1 MPLTK
6 IKMSP
11 SSHKN
16 LSVKKIRLPVIVPAF
31 LLIAVLFFS
40 LASYSA
46 LELEKHMAKE
56 TLSYVERFKKD
67 FQKFLSVDVELLGGL
82 LHFFGEKSELQ
93 KAFLARNRKELMES
107 SKEIFEKIKTDYS
120 ITHFYFIGEDQVCFL
135 RAHNPPRFG
144 DTIKRFTLKQA
155 VATGKPAYGIEL
167 GVLGTFTLRMVQPWR
182 IDGKIVGYIELG
194 KEIEYL
200 TSQLSDILNVG
211 LVFTIFKNNLNRKSW
226 EEGLR
231 MMGTEANWN
240 EFDSFVVTSQSSSK
254 FVERLHD
261 VVSDKQ
267 GEQSLYLFVDEGDG
281 SQWQAGSATLIDAG
295 NQQVGNVFVFRDVSL
310 EVDLVTHLKV
320 GVLLILAFV
329 GGIMFFFYWQYV
341 KSLETDLHR
350 LYESLDAEISLRKR
364 IALQYHELSLQY
376 QLILNSAGEGIY
388 GLDLEGKTTFINL
401 AGAKMLGYTCEEL
414 TGKHLHSM
422 VHYKTIAGDEHSW
435 DQCPV
440 NKIMHSGEIFFAS
453 DEYFWTKDEKPIPI
467 EYLVH
472 PIKENNK
479 IKGAVVLFKD
489 ISARLEKENQLKVVE
504 QQVRQV
510 EKLAG
515 IGRLADGVAHE
526 VLNPLNIIS
535 MHVQMLLKK
544 TDQEMEKKPL
554 LKIKNEVKRIGN
566 IVSAL
571 SFYSEKESMTIK
583 NISPHDLVEEIL
595 VKLDPDIK
603 SRSIE
608 IRKIFDSNV
617 PNMDWDAHEMKEAF
631 FSILRNAVEAIQGPG
646 WIEIKTSLVHIKDS
660 HRLKIIFSDSGHG
673 ISKEDQEKL
682 FDPFFSTKKDIYGVG
697 MGLPVCL
704 SFVENNH
711 GTILIDS
718 ELGKG
723 TTVTLEF
730 LVQKS

>member
-1 MPLTK
+1 MN
-6 IKMSP
+6 P
-11 SSHKN
+11 SSYKN
-16 LSVKKIRLPVIVPAF
+16 HSVKKIRLPVIVPAF
-31 LLIAVLFFS
+31 LLVTVLFFS

-56 TLSYVERFKKD
+56 TFSYIERFKKD
-67 FQKFLSVDVELLGGL
+67 FQKFLSLDAELLGGL
-82 LHFFGEKSELQ
+82 LHFFGEKSGLQ
-93 KAFLARNRKELMES
+93 KAFLAQNRNELIEH
-107 SKEIFEKIKTDYS
+107 SKEIFEKIKTDYN
-120 ITHFYFIGEDQVCFL
+120 ITHFYFIGEDQTCFL

-144 DTIKRFTLKQA
+144 DTIERFTLKQA

-200 TSQLSDILNVG
+200 TSELSGLLDVG
-211 LVFTIFKNNLNRKSW
+211 LVFTIFKSHLNKQSW
-226 EEGLR
+226 DEGLR
-231 MMGTEANWN
+231 MMGTEANWD
-240 EFDSFVVTSQSSSK
+240 EFDSFVVTSQSSPR
-254 FVERLHD
+254 FLERLRD
-261 VVSDKQ
+261 VVSNTQ
-267 GEQSLYLFVDEGDG
+267 GKQSLYLFEDERDG
-281 SQWQAGSATLIDAG
+281 SQWQAGTTALMDAG
-295 NQQVGNVFVFRDVSL
+295 NQQVGNVFIFRNVSL
-310 EVDLVTHLKV
+310 EVDLVKQLKA
-320 GVLLILAFV
+320 GVLLILVFI
-329 GGIMFFFYWQYV
+329 GGLMFLFYCRYV
-341 KSLETDLHR
+341 KSLETDLHS
-350 LYESLDAEISLRKR
+350 LYESLDAEIIQRKQV
-364 IALQYHELSLQY
+364 ALQYHELSLQY

-388 GLDLEGKTTFINL
+388 GLDLEGNTTFINL
-401 AGAKMLGYTCEEL
+401 AGAKMLGYTSEEL
-414 TGKHLHSM
+414 TGKHLHSI
-422 VHYKTIAGDEHSW
+422 VHHKKMDGDEYPW

-440 NKIMHSGEIFFAS
+440 NKIMHSGEIFSAS
-453 DEYFWTKDEKPIPI
+453 NEFFWTKDQKPIPI

-472 PIKENNK
+472 PIKENNT

-489 ISARLEKENQLKVVE
+489 IAERLEKENQLKLAE

-554 LKIKNEVKRIGN
+554 LKIKNEIKRIGN

-571 SFYSEKESMTIK
+571 SFYSEKESVTIK
-583 NISPHDLVEEIL
+583 NISPHLLLEDIL

-603 SRSIE
+603 ARSIE
-608 IRKIFDSNV
+608 IRKFFDPNV

-631 FSILRNAVEAIQGPG
+631 LSILRNAVEAIQGPG
-646 WIEIKTSLVHIKDS
+646 WIEIKTSLLHTKDLDC
-660 HRLKIIFSDSGHG
+660 LKIIFSDSGCG
-673 ISKEDQEKL
+673 ISKEDQDKL

-711 GTILIDS
+711 GTVLIDS